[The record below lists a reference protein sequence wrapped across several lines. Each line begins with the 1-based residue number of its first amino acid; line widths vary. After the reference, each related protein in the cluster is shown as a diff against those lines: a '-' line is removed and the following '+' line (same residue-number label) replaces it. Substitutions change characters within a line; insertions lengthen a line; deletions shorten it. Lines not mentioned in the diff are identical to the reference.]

1 MASGSAAAAGDA
13 SGSAAAG
20 AGADPKKQV
29 IKATKEIRAA
39 RMLAQVC
46 ERAFMEHQL
55 AATHFKF
62 YNFWVFFIP
71 LNLLIAVTSV
81 LSFIAGEQSSVSID
95 STLLNIVVGCVAAF
109 GVFWNSCD
117 RMLNYKSRA
126 DMHTGAKMVCKELL
140 ADLDFSLIK
149 CSTEDAEQILKEVD
163 LDAIKTKLDQ
173 VQESCTSA
181 VPDAINQAFKQVNSL
196 VPYEL
201 GIKGLAD
208 GDGEDIQTIRIANV
222 LLCKEIAKSK
232 LWPMKLPGA
241 NVHKQAEKALRDVLK
256 KRDLLDVRE
265 EEEKENKKEK
275 EKKGKMQDGPSSV
288 SDAKLASSAADS
300 VA

>member
-1 MASGSAAAAGDA
+1 MFLTLAS
-13 SGSAAAG
+13 
-20 AGADPKKQV
+20 PRHT
-29 IKATKEIRAA
+29 ATDCAPLREQPRATA
-39 RMLAQVC
+39 
-46 ERAFMEHQL
+46 H
-55 AATHFKF
+55 TG
-62 YNFWVFFIP
+62 VFFIP

-95 STLLNIVVGCVAAF
+95 STLLNIVTGCVAAF

-149 CSTEDAEQILKEVD
+149 YSTEDAEQILKEFD

-181 VPDAINQAFKQVNSL
+181 VPDAINQAFKQINHM

-201 GIKGLAD
+201 SIKGLAD

-241 NVHKQAEKALRDVLK
+241 NVHKQAEKALHDVLRNQK
-256 KRDLLDVRE
+256 KKDLLDVWE
-265 EEEKENKKEK
+265 EKEKENKKEK
-275 EKKGKMQDGPSSV
+275 EKKGKMQGSSL
-288 SDAKLASSAADS
+288 SPNLSPNPNPNAKPNHNPKPTRNKPNLTLTLNLFPTFTLTRWTLKCLGR
-300 VA
+300 